1 MGGGLQLLYLLH
13 DSYLLSG
20 CVSVY
25 LGDGGRSVSVAG
37 HEDDKGPVVRMH
49 ENTGCLG
56 AAGVERRGAAT
67 VGALDAAALQPLH
80 PFPAVDT
87 LLPASAW
94 GETRAGRKHHK
105 MWIELQGKEK
115 GVRKQAKR

>member
-1 MGGGLQLLYLLH
+1 M
-13 DSYLLSG
+13 
-20 CVSVY
+20 
-25 LGDGGRSVSVAG
+25 SVAG

-94 GETRAGRKHHK
+94 GKRGPGGNITRCGLNYRGRKR
-105 MWIELQGKEK
+105 G
-115 GVRKQAKR
+115 